1 MPSNCLQM
9 IRPTT
14 KGTNDMI
21 RPTLNING
29 SSAFDLIDP
38 RRTAMDALMDTIDA
52 LKHAAPNGRDYP
64 GDTERLNADRATH
77 FDRLAALHT
86 LREELLDEAL
96 YIQKQEKVGA

>member
-1 MPSNCLQM
+1 
-9 IRPTT
+9 
-14 KGTNDMI
+14 MI

-38 RRTAMDALMDTIDA
+38 RRTAMDHLLEAIDA
-52 LKHAAPNGRDYP
+52 LKQVTPNGRDYP
-64 GDTERLNADRATH
+64 DTMACVADREIH

-96 YIQKQEKVGA
+96 YIQKQEREA